1 MPSRRTLVLLC
12 NIEPAAANCQEY
24 FDMSHARV
32 LREALAQNQCLRVP
46 GVYDGL
52 TALLAEQ
59 AGFALGFIS
68 GACIAF
74 ARYGRPDMGL
84 VSMSE
89 VAETVA
95 IMRERVSM
103 PLSVDIDTGFG
114 NALNVQ
120 RTVRVMEAAG
130 ASALQMED
138 QVSPKRCGHMAGK
151 QVITTAEMVGKI
163 HAALDARRNPD
174 TIIVAR
180 TDALAVNGFEDALER
195 GEMYLEAGAD
205 ALFIEAP
212 KTRGQM
218 QQISSRFGER
228 IPLVH
233 NLVEGGG
240 SPVADAN
247 ALTELGYRMALYP
260 AALLHLFVPQAQALL
275 RHIREQGSTHTRDDL
290 IDLTQINE
298 ILGAPELLNTAARY
312 GAGEG

>member
-1 MPSRRTLVLLC
+1 
-12 NIEPAAANCQEY
+12 
-24 FDMSHARV
+24 MSHARL
-32 LREALAQNQCLRVP
+32 LRDLLKQGGCLRAP

-59 AGFALGFIS
+59 AGFQMAFVS

-74 ARYGRPDMGL
+74 ARHGRPDMGL

-95 IMRERVSM
+95 LLRDRVKL
-103 PLSVDIDTGFG
+103 PLSIDMDTGFG

-120 RTVRVMEAAG
+120 RTVRVFESAG

-151 QVITTAEMVGKI
+151 QVIAAAEMVGKI
-163 HAALDARRNPD
+163 KAALDARHNPD
-174 TIIVAR
+174 TLIIAR
-180 TDALAVNGFEDALER
+180 TDALGVTGFDDALER
-195 GEMYLEAGAD
+195 AERYLEAGAD

-212 KTRGQM
+212 KNLEQM
-218 QQISSRFGER
+218 QTIAKRFAKR

-240 SPVADAN
+240 SPLADAA
-247 ALTELGYRMALYP
+247 ALEKLGYRIALYP

-275 RHIREQGSTHTRDDL
+275 THIREHGSTTGYAGL
-290 IDLTQINE
+290 IDLDRINRV
-298 ILGAPELLNTAARY
+298 LGAPELLALSERY
-312 GAGEG
+312 DG